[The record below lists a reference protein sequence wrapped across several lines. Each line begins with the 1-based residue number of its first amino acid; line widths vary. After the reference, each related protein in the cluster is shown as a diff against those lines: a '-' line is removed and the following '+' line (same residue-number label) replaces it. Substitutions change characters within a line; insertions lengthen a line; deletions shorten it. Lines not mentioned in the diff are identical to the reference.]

1 VSWLDRRRADDN
13 PSDGGQ
19 LAILRELVER
29 HPAGVL
35 VVGDD
40 GKVLA
45 ASATLR
51 RLFGESPHGSN
62 AVALDPAAWAA
73 DPERFRRR
81 VAQIVADRRA
91 VMSEEVLLGD
101 GRAFERDYS
110 RITLSGGA
118 GAHLWE
124 YRDITERRK
133 ADMARREASARQ
145 QFLVN
150 AGTAV
155 LYSSRPGGDYDRTFV
170 SENMGELLGY
180 DPSCWLTPGFWRRAL
195 HPDDAARVMAEMA
208 RLRERG
214 CQAMEYRMRHADGHA
229 VWVHDELRQICEVEG
244 QAVEIVGCLIDIS
257 TRRRSENDLTAL
269 GRVAADVGH
278 DFRNLLLVITGH
290 ASLMKRGLED
300 GHALRW
306 NVEEIARA
314 AERAASLTDRLLSAD
329 PRAVEPAAA
338 SVSAARPACGGETVL
353 VVEDE
358 DAVRVFTGRA
368 LAGSGY
374 TVLEAKRAEDA
385 LEIISQYP
393 GQIAALLTDVSM
405 PGMSGCE
412 LAQKLALTR
421 PALKVILMSGYDA
434 ADPVLGAVG
443 TTLSFLQ
450 KPFTPDVLAT
460 KLREVLDGGG
470 NSH

>member
-1 VSWLDRRRADDN
+1 VSWLDRRPAG
-13 PSDGGQ
+13 DGSQ
-19 LAILRELVER
+19 DILRELVER

-40 GKVLA
+40 GRVLA

-51 RLFGESPHGSN
+51 RLFGESPQGSN
-62 AVALDPAAWAA
+62 ALALDPAAWAS
-73 DPERFRRR
+73 DPDRFRKR
-81 VAQIVADRRA
+81 VAQIVADRRS
-91 VMSEEVLLGD
+91 VMSEEVLLAD
-101 GRAFERDYS
+101 GRAFERDYA
-110 RITLSGGA
+110 RISLPGGA
-118 GAHLWE
+118 GAHMWE

-133 ADMARREASARQ
+133 ADMARRETNARLL
-145 QFLVN
+145 FLVN

-170 SENMGELLGY
+170 SDNIGELLGY
-180 DPSCWLTPGFWRRAL
+180 DPSCWLTPGFWRRTL

-214 CQAMEYRMRHADGHA
+214 CQAMEYRMRHADGHP

-278 DFRNLLLVITGH
+278 DFRNLLLVVTGH
-290 ASLMKRGLED
+290 ACLLKRALDEE
-300 GHALRW
+300 HELRW
-306 NVEEIARA
+306 NVDEIAKA
-314 AERAASLTDRLLSAD
+314 SERAASLTDRLLSAD
-329 PRAVEPAAA
+329 PRAAAEPTIPVLPVARAAA
-338 SVSAARPACGGETVL
+338 GGETVL

-374 TVLEAKRAEDA
+374 TVLEAKRAEEA
-385 LEIISQYP
+385 LEIVSQYP
-393 GQIAALLTDVSM
+393 GQISALLTDVSM

-434 ADPVLGAVG
+434 ADPVLGSIASS
-443 TTLSFLQ
+443 LSFLQ

-460 KLREVLDGGG
+460 KLREVLDGKT